1 MGLRE
6 EGQEVWKMRLKQSKW
21 SLVPFAANRQMR
33 SMKRRL
39 TECKNKGLLSPLR
52 APWAFLW
59 VSADER
65 LGQLHTN
72 KPAGLVGLYAM
83 LGTSGF
89 KRDSWMDKNPNSYI
103 LFSVECW
110 QEQKGPSWSFD
121 ILYNTVCLVTT
132 LWRTPIAL
140 QTQFTLQLDTTSPPP
155 VCWVNLWWLSLL
167 QEQVCYYQ
175 VACLEESSPNSG
187 NKV

>member
-1 MGLRE
+1 MKAMMGLKE
-6 EGQEVWKMRLKQSKW
+6 EGQEVWKMRLKQSKR

-59 VSADER
+59 VSTDER

-72 KPAGLVGLYAM
+72 KPAGLLGLYAM

-103 LFSVECW
+103 LFSENHCIKVGSVIPNWPNILTVYCNKSCLFT
-110 QEQKGPSWSFD
+110 QQLRAGITGQKSW
-121 ILYNTVCLVTT
+121 I
-132 LWRTPIAL
+132 
-140 QTQFTLQLDTTSPPP
+140 SPPETP
-155 VCWVNLWWLSLL
+155 KKPGIDL
-167 QEQVCYYQ
+167 
-175 VACLEESSPNSG
+175 
-187 NKV
+187 